1 MIKVFTCLGV
11 STVKGLKQADGGDHV
26 YPVCHQVPEQRV
38 SIWQGILETM
48 DNGMRPGLCGPS
60 IFGKSNGMD
69 IHFHVVFTR
78 RLDDCLQHGF
88 GHFTKQSRP
97 FTEPV
102 LDDDLQAIRVFVSGG
117 GCGGMGYGMTFTD
130 TRTEYDYAR
139 KEKDFSIYVD
149 AVALNYLRGVEIDY
163 VERPTGA
170 SFVFNNAF
178 AMTGGS
184 GTCGA
189 CGAAGGGC
197 A

>member
-1 MIKVFTCLGV
+1 MESDMT
-11 STVKGLKQADGGDHV
+11 QAATTF
-26 YPVCHQVPEQRV
+26 
-38 SIWQGILETM
+38 TM
-48 DNGMRPGLCGPS
+48 DLAETDVSLTAAARVKMQELFS
-60 IFGKSNGMD
+60 Q
-69 IHFHVVFTR
+69 V
-78 RLDDCLQHGF
+78 
-88 GHFTKQSRP
+88 
-97 FTEPV
+97 E
-102 LDDDLQAIRVFVSGG
+102 DDDLKAIRVFVSGG

-130 TRTEYDYAR
+130 TRTEYDCVR
-139 KEKDFSIYVD
+139 KEQGFDVYVD
-149 AVALNYLRGVEIDY
+149 AVALNFLRGVEIDY

>member
-1 MIKVFTCLGV
+1 MGQTAEL
-11 STVKGLKQADGGDHV
+11 SLQATDLALTPAA
-26 YPVCHQVPEQRV
+26 YEKMAELINQVE
-38 SIWQGILETM
+38 
-48 DNGMRPGLCGPS
+48 
-60 IFGKSNGMD
+60 
-69 IHFHVVFTR
+69 
-78 RLDDCLQHGF
+78 
-88 GHFTKQSRP
+88 
-97 FTEPV
+97 
-102 LDDDLQAIRVFVSGG
+102 DDDLQAIRVFVSGG

-130 TRTEYDYAR
+130 MRTEYDYMR

-178 AMTGGS
+178 STTGGS

>member
-1 MIKVFTCLGV
+1 MATAASEMMTLSESDV
-11 STVKGLKQADGGDHV
+11 SLTPAARAKMTELFSQA
-26 YPVCHQVPEQRV
+26 E
-38 SIWQGILETM
+38 
-48 DNGMRPGLCGPS
+48 
-60 IFGKSNGMD
+60 
-69 IHFHVVFTR
+69 
-78 RLDDCLQHGF
+78 
-88 GHFTKQSRP
+88 
-97 FTEPV
+97 
-102 LDDDLQAIRVFVSGG
+102 DDDLQAIRVFVSGG

-130 TRTEYDYAR
+130 KQTEYDYTR
-139 KEKDFSIYVD
+139 REDGFNVFVD

>member
-1 MIKVFTCLGV
+1 MTQTATGYSMELSASDLALTAAAREKMLELFSQVEDEE
-11 STVKGLKQADGGDHV
+11 LK
-26 YPVCHQVPEQRV
+26 
-38 SIWQGILETM
+38 
-48 DNGMRPGLCGPS
+48 
-60 IFGKSNGMD
+60 
-69 IHFHVVFTR
+69 
-78 RLDDCLQHGF
+78 
-88 GHFTKQSRP
+88 
-97 FTEPV
+97 
-102 LDDDLQAIRVFVSGG
+102 AIRVFVSGG

-130 TRTEYDYAR
+130 SRSEYDCVR
-139 KEKDFSIYVD
+139 KEAGFEVYVD

-178 AMTGGS
+178 AVTGGS